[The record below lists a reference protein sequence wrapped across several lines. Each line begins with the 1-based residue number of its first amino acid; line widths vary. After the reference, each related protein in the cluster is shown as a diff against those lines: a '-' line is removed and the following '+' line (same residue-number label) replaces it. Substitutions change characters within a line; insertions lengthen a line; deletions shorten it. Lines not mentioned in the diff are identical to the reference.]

1 MKGHMHATAV
11 LAIPQHPRF
20 PRFKLLNHQF
30 LQPKTTNF
38 AQASEASALK
48 GQDVPLHAGLW
59 GLARCLRLEAGVN

>member
-1 MKGHMHATAV
+1 
-11 LAIPQHPRF
+11 
-20 PRFKLLNHQF
+20 LNHQF